1 MELSTQKAGVLFTNS
16 RLNLMNEEYRDKLSE
31 YTKNSSALSKEII
44 SIAGTYCKAFEIL
57 DDIISHIDVFTR

>member
-16 RLNLMNEEYRDKLSE
+16 RLNIINEQYKYKLEE

-44 SIAGTYCKAFEIL
+44 NIAGTYCKALEML
-57 DDIISHIDVFTR
+57 DDIISQIDVFTR

>member
-16 RLNLMNEEYRDKLSE
+16 RLNLMNEDYRNKLSE

-44 SIAGTYCKAFEIL
+44 NIAGTYCKALEIL